1 MKKKLTIGFWEFIAR
16 IILRN
21 RIAIIIGIM
30 LITALM
36 ALQWKNIKFT
46 QTEANLIPAD
56 DKVNVDYR
64 EFLSHFGEEGNLIVI
79 ATKDKKLFSPKAYQ
93 AWSRLMNLI
102 KTDKAVSLVISVD
115 NLQKLVKNDSLE
127 TFELKPLVDS
137 KKVQNEAYLQSIRTE
152 LFNNLPFYEGLLF
165 NKKSGAIRSAIYL
178 DKKIVNTKARK
189 DYVLNRL
196 IPEIAKFE
204 TETGIKLH
212 TSGMPYIRTLNAKT
226 IIDEIGLF
234 IGAALGITSLIFFF
248 FFRSF
253 RATLISLV
261 IVIIGVMWSFGIIAA
276 LGYEITVL
284 TALVP
289 TLVIVI
295 GIPNCIFFIN
305 KYHQEYQ
312 VHGNKAKALQRVIT
326 KTGTATLMT
335 NITTAVGFATFILTN
350 NVLLAEFGVVTTIN
364 ILAIY
369 LLCLLIV
376 PIFFSYI
383 PPPNARHLG
392 HLEREYLTS
401 FMGWIVRTVK
411 YNRISV
417 YIVSISL
424 LIFGIIG
431 IYEMRISGSI
441 IEDMPKKTA
450 FFDDIRFFEK
460 EFDGVMP
467 LEIMIDTKRKKG
479 VMKLSTLNRMEE
491 LEETISEIP
500 ELSKP
505 LSIVNLVKYSKQA
518 YYNGNP
524 EYYQLPTTQEQA
536 FILSYAKNAGKNS
549 KDNLLKSY
557 VDSTGQYARITT
569 FIKDENGEKM
579 DDIEARIR
587 AKANKLFPPKR
598 FNVIVTGKASV
609 FQKGTI
615 YLLDNLLSSLLF
627 AFAITGGIVALMFRS
642 FKMVLVSIIP
652 NLLPLLM
659 TAGLMGY
666 LGIPLKPST
675 ILVFGIAFGMSVD
688 DTLRFL
694 AQYRLELSRNGWKIK
709 KAVFATFDDSGTSMF
724 YTSIVLFFGFSVFM
738 LSSFGGTIALGGL
751 VALTLFFGMLS
762 NLVLLP
768 SLVLSLNKT
777 LANQQDLPEPTFD
790 ILEATDEEVDA
801 LEIKVTSTL
810 NKTLT
815 SQQELSEVKIDIS
828 APTVEEADTIEENK

>member
-1 MKKKLTIGFWEFIAR
+1 MKKMLGIGFWELIAR

-21 RIAIIIGIM
+21 RIVILSGVVLLTIFM
-30 LITALM
+30 VF
-36 ALQWKNIKFT
+36 QWKNIKFT
-46 QTEANLIPAD
+46 HTEANLIPAD
-56 DKVNVDYR
+56 DKVNVDYDK
-64 EFLSHFGEEGNLIVI
+64 FLKNFGEEGNLIVI
-79 ATKDKKLFSPKAYQ
+79 ATKDKKLFTPKVYQ
-93 AWSRLMNLI
+93 AWSDLMTTI
-102 KTDKAVSLVISVD
+102 KSHKEVSLVISVD
-115 NLQKLVKNDSLE
+115 NLQTLVKNDSLQ
-127 TFELKPLVDS
+127 TFQLKPFVNQS
-137 KKVQNEAYLQSIRTE
+137 KIQDENYLKTIKAD
-152 LFNNLPFYEGLLF
+152 LFTQLPFYEGLLF

-178 DKKIVNTKARK
+178 DKKIVNTIARK
-189 DYVLNRL
+189 EYVLNDL
-196 IPEIAKFE
+196 IPEIEKFE
-204 TETGIKLH
+204 KETGVDLR

-234 IGAALGITSLIFFF
+234 IGAALLITSLIFFF

-261 IVIIGVMWSFGIIAA
+261 VVIIGVMWSFGTLAM

-312 VHGNKAKALQRVIT
+312 KHANKAKSLQRVIT

-335 NITTAVGFATFILTN
+335 NLTTAFGFATFIATN
-350 NVLLAEFGVVTTIN
+350 NTLLVEFGVVTSIN
-364 ILAIY
+364 IIAIY
-369 LLCLLIV
+369 LLCLLII

-383 PPPNARHLG
+383 PPPIPRHLG

-411 YNRISV
+411 YNRVGV
-417 YIVSISL
+417 YVTAVIL
-424 LIFGIIG
+424 LVFGIIG
-431 IYEMRISGSI
+431 IYEIKISGSL
-441 IEDMPKKTA
+441 IEDMPKKTD
-450 FFDDIRFFEK
+450 FFEDIRFFEK

-467 LEIMIDTKRKKG
+467 LEIMIDTKKKNG
-479 VMKLSTLNRMEE
+479 AMRLTNLRRIED
-491 LEETISEIP
+491 LEETITDIP

-505 LSIVNLVKYSKQA
+505 ISIVSIAKSFKQA

-524 EYYQLPTTQEQA
+524 EFYELPTSQEES
-536 FILSYAKNAGKNS
+536 FILPYIKNS
-549 KDNLLKSY
+549 LDSTKDNQLKSY
-557 VDSTGQYARITT
+557 ITADGSVARITT

-579 DDIEARIR
+579 EDIEAQLR
-587 AKANKLFPPKR
+587 NKINKIFPSPR
-598 FNVIVTGKASV
+598 YEVIMTGKASV
-609 FQKGTI
+609 FQKGTK

-627 AFAITGGIVALMFRS
+627 AFLITAGLVAIMFRS

-659 TAGLMGY
+659 TAGLMGF

-694 AQYRLELSRNGWKIK
+694 AQYRLELSRNEWKIK
-709 KAVFATFDDSGTSMF
+709 KSVFATFDDAGISMF

-768 SLVLSLNKT
+768 SLVLTLNKA
-777 LANQQDLPEPTFD
+777 LANEQEFIEPIID
-790 ILEATDEEVDA
+790 ILEHTDEELDE
-801 LEIKVTSTL
+801 LEKK
-810 NKTLT
+810 N
-815 SQQELSEVKIDIS
+815 
-828 APTVEEADTIEENK
+828 N

>member
-1 MKKKLTIGFWEFIAR
+1 MKKLLGIGFWELIAR

-21 RIAIIIGIM
+21 RILLLCLVV
-30 LITALM
+30 LITILM
-36 ALQWKNIKFT
+36 AFQWKDLKFT
-46 QTEANLIPAD
+46 HTEANLIPAD
-56 DKVNVDYR
+56 DKVNLDYNS
-64 EFLSHFGEEGNLIVI
+64 FLKNFGEEGNLIVI
-79 ATKDKKLFSPKAYQ
+79 ATKDKKLFTPEIYKK
-93 AWSRLMNLI
+93 WSELMHQI
-102 KTDKAVSLVISVD
+102 KSDKEIELVITVD
-115 NLQKLVKNDSLE
+115 NLQKLTKNDSSQ
-127 TFELKPLVDS
+127 TFELKPLVDQS
-137 KKVQNEAYLQSIRTE
+137 KTLDENYLKQIKSE
-152 LFNNLPFYEGLLF
+152 LFNKMPFYEGLLF
-165 NKKSGAIRSAIYL
+165 NKKSGAIRSAVYL
-178 DKKIVNTKARK
+178 DKKIVNTIARK
-189 DYVLNRL
+189 EYVLHNL
-196 IPEIAKFE
+196 IPKLNKFKE
-204 TETGIKLH
+204 ETGIELH

-226 IIDEIGLF
+226 IVDEIGIF
-234 IGAALGITSLIFFF
+234 IGAALLITSLIFFF

-261 IVIIGVMWSFGIIAA
+261 IVIIGVMWSFGIIA
-276 LGYEITVL
+276 LMGYEITVL

-312 VHGNKAKALQRVIT
+312 KHANKAKALQRVIT

-335 NITTAVGFATFILTN
+335 NLTTAFGFATFIATN
-350 NVLLAEFGVVTTIN
+350 NTLLSEFGVVTSIN
-364 ILAIY
+364 IIAIY
-369 LLCLLIV
+369 LLCLIII

-383 PPPNARHLG
+383 PSPIPRHLG

-401 FMGWIVRTVK
+401 FMNWIVRTVK
-411 YNRISV
+411 FNRVGV
-417 YIVSISL
+417 YVTAVIL
-424 LIFGIIG
+424 LVFGIIG
-431 IYEMRISGSI
+431 IYEIRISGSI
-441 IEDMPKKTA
+441 IEDMPKKSA

-467 LEIMIDTKRKKG
+467 LEIMIDTKKKNG
-479 VMKLSTLNRMEE
+479 AMKLTNLRRMED
-491 LEETISEIP
+491 LEETITDIP

-505 LSIVNLVKYSKQA
+505 LSIVNVAKSFNQA

-524 EYYQLPTTQEQA
+524 DFYTLPSPNEEFA
-536 FILSYAKNAGKNS
+536 LLPYIKNSLKNS
-549 KDNLLKSY
+549 KDNQLKSY
-557 VDSTGQYARITT
+557 ISDDGSVARITT

-579 DDIEARIR
+579 KSIETQLR
-587 AKANKLFPPKR
+587 NKINKIFPSPKYE
-598 FNVIVTGKASV
+598 VIITGKALV
-609 FQKGTI
+609 FQKGTK

-627 AFAITGGIVALMFRS
+627 AFLITAGLVAIMFRS

-659 TAGLMGY
+659 TAGLMGF

-694 AQYRLELSRNGWKIK
+694 AQYRLELSRNDWKIK
-709 KAVFATFDDSGTSMF
+709 KSVFATFDDAGISMF

-768 SLVLSLNKT
+768 SLVLTLNKT
-777 LANQQDLPEPTFD
+777 LANEQELKEPTFD
-790 ILEATDEEVDA
+790 ILEHTDEELDE
-801 LEIKVTSTL
+801 LEKK
-810 NKTLT
+810 N
-815 SQQELSEVKIDIS
+815 
-828 APTVEEADTIEENK
+828 N

>member
-1 MKKKLTIGFWEFIAR
+1 MKKMLGIGFWELIAR

-21 RIAIIIGIM
+21 RIVILSGIV
-30 LITALM
+30 LITIFM
-36 ALQWKNIKFT
+36 VFQWKNIKFT
-46 QTEANLIPAD
+46 HTEANLIPAD
-56 DKVNVDYR
+56 DKVNVDYNK
-64 EFLSHFGEEGNLIVI
+64 FLKNFGEEGNLIVI
-79 ATKDKKLFSPKAYQ
+79 ATKDPKLFTPKVYQ
-93 AWSRLMNLI
+93 AWSHLMNTI
-102 KTDKAVSLVISVD
+102 KSHKEVSLVISVD
-115 NLQKLVKNDSLE
+115 NLQSLSKNDSLQ
-127 TFELKPLVDS
+127 TFELKPFVNKS
-137 KKVQNEAYLQSIRTE
+137 KVNDENYLKTIKAD
-152 LFNNLPFYEGLLF
+152 LFAKLPFYEGLLF
-165 NKKSGAIRSAIYL
+165 NKKSGAIRSAVYL
-178 DKKIVNTKARK
+178 DKKIVNTIARK
-189 DYVLNRL
+189 EYVLNDL
-196 IPEIAKFE
+196 IPELKKFKDQ
-204 TETGIKLH
+204 TGIELH

-234 IGAALGITSLIFFF
+234 IGAALLVTSLIFFF

-261 IVIIGVMWSFGIIAA
+261 IVIIGVMWSFGTLAM

-312 VHGNKAKALQRVIT
+312 KHANKAKSLQRVIT

-335 NITTAVGFATFILTN
+335 NVTTAFGFATFIATN
-350 NVLLAEFGVVTTIN
+350 NTLLVEFGVVTSIN
-364 ILAIY
+364 IVLIY
-369 LLCLLIV
+369 LLCLLII
-376 PIFFSYI
+376 PTFFSYI
-383 PPPNARHLG
+383 PPPIPRHLG

-401 FMGWIVRTVK
+401 FMNWIVRTVK
-411 YNRISV
+411 YNRVGV
-417 YIVSISL
+417 YITAVVL

-431 IYEMRISGSI
+431 IYEIKISGSL
-441 IEDMPKKTA
+441 IEDMPKKTN
-450 FFDDIRFFEK
+450 FFEDIRFFEK

-467 LEIMIDTKRKKG
+467 LEIMIDTKKKNG
-479 VMKLSTLNRMEE
+479 ALKLTNLRRMED
-491 LEETISEIP
+491 LEETITDIP

-505 LSIVNLVKYSKQA
+505 ISIVSIAKSFNQA

-524 EYYQLPTTQEQA
+524 DFYALPSSNEEFA
-536 FILSYAKNAGKNS
+536 LLPYIKNS
-549 KDNLLKSY
+549 LKNTKENQLKSY
-557 VDSTGQYARITT
+557 ITSDGSIARITT

-579 DDIEARIR
+579 QAIEEQLR
-587 AKANKLFPPKR
+587 NKINKIFPSPR
-598 FNVIVTGKASV
+598 YEVIITGKASV
-609 FQKGTI
+609 FQKGTK

-627 AFAITGGIVALMFRS
+627 AFLITAGLVAIMFRS
-642 FKMVLVSIIP
+642 VKMVLVSIIP

-659 TAGLMGY
+659 TAGLMGF

-694 AQYRLELSRNGWKIK
+694 AQYRLELSRNDWRIK
-709 KAVFATFDDSGTSMF
+709 KSVFATFDDAGISMF

-768 SLVLSLNKT
+768 SLVLTLNKA
-777 LANQQDLPEPTFD
+777 LANEQEFIEPIID
-790 ILEATDEEVDA
+790 ILEHTDEELDE
-801 LEIKVTSTL
+801 LEKK
-810 NKTLT
+810 N
-815 SQQELSEVKIDIS
+815 
-828 APTVEEADTIEENK
+828 N